1 MHYGYRK
8 KRNKKLLPNKECTY
22 SHTTSIAVIQGIYF
36 QYPNGT
42 HMHTT
47 MLMTF
52 KNIYNI
58 AVIIYT
64 IMTMPKNR
72 FVKAIGTI

>member
-1 MHYGYRK
+1 MYI
-8 KRNKKLLPNKECTY
+8 NY
-22 SHTTSIAVIQGIYF
+22 SRITSIAVIKGIYF
-36 QYPNGT
+36 QYPNST

-47 MLMTF
+47 MLMAF

-58 AVIIYT
+58 AVIIY
-64 IMTMPKNR
+64 IMTTPKNR